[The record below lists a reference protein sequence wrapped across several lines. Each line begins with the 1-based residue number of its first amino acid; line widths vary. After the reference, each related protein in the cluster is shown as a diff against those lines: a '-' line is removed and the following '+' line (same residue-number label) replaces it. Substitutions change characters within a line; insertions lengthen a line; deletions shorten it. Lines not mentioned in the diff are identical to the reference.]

1 MRKNLLVLLCLAIVL
16 VLPSLVWADCD
27 DFGGFTSFVLQGA
40 NTVVLYAGTTAI
52 GQFDAQTCNV
62 EANSTI
68 RFVKNPVCDGNE
80 VVIDGT
86 NCTVMNVKSL
96 D

>member
-1 MRKNLLVLLCLAIVL
+1 MKKYILLCLGIVI
-16 VLPSLVWADCD
+16 VLPSLVLADCD
-27 DFGGFTSFVLQGA
+27 DFGGFTSFVLQGT

-52 GQFDAQTCNV
+52 GQFDVQTCNV

-68 RFVKNPVCDGNE
+68 RLVRSPVCDGDE
-80 VVIDGT
+80 VVVDGS

>member
-1 MRKNLLVLLCLAIVL
+1 MMRKNLLLLCLGIVF
-16 VLPSLVWADCD
+16 VLPVLALADCD

-52 GQFDAQTCNV
+52 GQFDVQTCNV

-68 RFVKNPVCDGNE
+68 RLVKNPVCDGDE
-80 VVIDGT
+80 VVVDGS

>member
-1 MRKNLLVLLCLAIVL
+1 MKGSHLILVCVAIFLLLPGLVL
-16 VLPSLVWADCD
+16 ADCD
-27 DFGGFTSFVLQGA
+27 DFGGFTSFVLQGT

-52 GQFDAQTCNV
+52 GQFDVQSCSV
-62 EANSTI
+62 QANSTI
-68 RFVKNPVCDGNE
+68 RIVKNPVCDGDE
-80 VVIDGT
+80 VVIDGS